1 MTKITCD
8 ICMDLMPLVRDGVAS
23 EDSVTAVMNHISD
36 CEDCKKIYDE
46 MYINNKSI
54 IENNT
59 PQQTNSQPINPQSI
73 NIDKAAKK
81 VEKKINKYLGM
92 IIMFGIFFG
101 LSLTASEEMFLNAMI
116 MPIIG
121 AFGYYLFNWK
131 AAYTLPCIIMIS
143 NFVINGV
150 AFLRGVEYLD
160 IASMVMWGSIYSL
173 FAIIGTIIAGLLH
186 FD

>member
-8 ICMDLMPLVRDGVAS
+8 ICMDLMPLVQDGVAS
-23 EDSVTAVMNHISD
+23 EDSVKAVKEHILK
-36 CEDCKKIYDE
+36 CPECKKIYDE
-46 MYINNKSI
+46 ISINDNSK
-54 IENNT
+54 IEEEKI
-59 PQQTNSQPINPQSI
+59 PQQI
-73 NIDKAAKK
+73 NIDKTAKK
-81 VEKKINKYLGM
+81 VEKKINTYLGM

-121 AFGYYLFNWK
+121 AGGYYLFNWK
-131 AAYTLPCIIMIS
+131 EAYTLPCIIMIS
-143 NFVINGV
+143 NFIINGV

-186 FD
+186 FGLRKE